1 MSRNHRSISDP
12 TTVAPGTSGPT
23 LTVEDVSREDFV
35 RYAGAS
41 GDFNPLHYDESYA
54 TDAGHSDVFA
64 QGMFIAG
71 IASRFITD
79 WVGVKSLARFR
90 TRFTAQVWPGDTL
103 TVSGEVTDKRTTT
116 DETTLEIEF
125 TVSNQDGTKVIT
137 GDATAVF
144 PTLE

>member
-1 MSRNHRSISDP
+1 MSRENRSIADP

-23 LTVEDVSREDFV
+23 LTVEDVTREDFV

-64 QGMFIAG
+64 QGMFVAG
-71 IASRFITD
+71 IASRFVTD
-79 WVGVKSLARFR
+79 WVGVEPLARFR

-103 TVSGEVTDKRTTT
+103 TVSGEVTDKRTS
-116 DETTLEIEF
+116 DGKTTLEIDF
-125 TVSNQDGTKVIT
+125 DVSNQDGTDVLT

-144 PTLE
+144 PTSE